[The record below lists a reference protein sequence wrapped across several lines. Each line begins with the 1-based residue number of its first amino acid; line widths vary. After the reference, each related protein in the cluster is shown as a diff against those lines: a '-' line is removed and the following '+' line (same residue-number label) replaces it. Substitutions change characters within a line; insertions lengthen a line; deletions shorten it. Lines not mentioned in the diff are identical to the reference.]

1 MRWST
6 DGKLLASGADDSTV
20 CVWSGDALLH
30 TLKGHTREVYNVT
43 WVPVV
48 QARAQLASSSFD
60 ASVRLWDVE
69 RGACVAVLSEHT
81 NPIYSLSF
89 SVDGRFL
96 ASGSFDSTV
105 VVWEVESGRPVLQ
118 HSTGS
123 PVYALGWDSRV
134 GKIAACLMDTT
145 LCVMDVR
152 AALPASV

>member
-1 MRWST
+1 MRWSS
-6 DGKLLASGADDSTV
+6 DGRLLASGADDALV
-20 CVWSGDALLH
+20 CVFSGDALLH

-43 WVPVV
+43 WVPVAHG
-48 QARAQLASSSFD
+48 ARAQLASSSFD

-69 RGACVAVLSEHT
+69 RGACVAVLSEHS

-89 SVDGRFL
+89 SADGRYL

-105 VVWEVESGRPVLQ
+105 VVWEVETGRPVLQ

-152 AALPASV
+152 AALPSS